1 MPGPSL
7 ARQTAFRVLFL
18 TLVPYAV
25 SMLDHDEAA
34 CNVGDRRLEPEKT
47 QMQGEK
53 WLFLQLRERKYMTL
67 SEP

>member
-7 ARQTAFRVLFL
+7 ARQIAFRVLFL
-18 TLVPYAV
+18 ILVPYVA

-34 CNVGDRRLEPEKT
+34 YNVGNRRLEPEKT